1 MVNKT
6 QVNKAV
12 MSLVALVLF
21 ISGCTKTRD
30 ARLSD
35 SDTLAI
41 FAISDFGTV
50 QDGAG
55 FDVPSKP
62 AVRSQSISSDK
73 ALFGKTRVG
82 LDADESSV
90 PERMRFMF
98 NDLEVAGQENKSMK
112 IAFGVDSKFVTAYKV
127 TSDLGSLT
135 SFEKQIAVSSL
146 EVRTAI
152 EMQKAKDN
160 ATVKALST
168 KVEAAA
174 KARQEALAK
183 RSPITL
189 LVPLFKFAVQSK
201 GILERTK
208 NELREETSNLTLRET
223 EFSKATHIRL
233 ALTSDAREE
242 IGGAKQA
249 DQLDQL
255 YRSEALDG
263 QVMTASELQE
273 RLSINMKFI
282 PDQSKVFTKLDA
294 KDMKVFEVIDVKSLT
309 EDEARRYATGN
320 ANGEII
326 PCKDVAEVGNKEAS
340 CVLRF
345 AATVPVKY
353 KNIRMSVA
361 DGKYNTSSALVFDE
375 VSKAQSQGLVE
386 VTKNSSATRSRPG
399 GLFDPLNTIKVSDL
413 QGSFYFRRTFES
425 ASNMISFGYVGFSG
439 DMSVVAFELE
449 KDRLVVRN
457 QKALV
462 TYQGQGTKDR
472 EELMSL
478 PVKYFKLEDT
488 DADGSK
494 LQVARLIEAKKEDA
508 QYLEVDLAKS
518 TIPISNSPLAF
529 FDSGSCIKAAGS
541 QNVANMDMRL
551 AKDGM
556 LNFSIEGAYTVLY
569 GCHSASTTGE
579 QFNYNISERVSFRRV
594 ADRNEFVQFAPNW
607 SPSFQN
613 SLNFNIFTMTDT
625 NTGNDVR
632 QGREGSQSYKPTI
645 HDFRNGKVLT
655 YWVGGLT
662 KEMSEDRRKLIIE
675 VSQEVVAE
683 WNATF
688 RMAFRGTENERS
700 GDYIVLKIEDE
711 SNQGRL
717 GDLDRNYLWF
727 MDMPTANGL
736 LGVAQSAPN
745 PYSGTNVA
753 NNVII
758 YSGNIEKQVVGT
770 IEMHK
775 EGRRYE
781 ALLETAK
788 VNAVKKLQEQ
798 MAAEKAEAAKSA
810 AAGKATGDQDAA
822 QKLLS
827 TGKQY
832 SAALQR
838 LLQSAAPER
847 KQLNSL
853 NAMAKSK
860 SIRALRPQIENL
872 RNEVSDVQF
881 DSKKSFASRVLKQ
894 SFQSEF
900 RDDPVMMEAIIAREL
915 LNSEQGLSNEVRE
928 LLAQKANINEMRAK
942 FESAASKRGTCF
954 LRSRGEYHDSFL
966 QLDFRTAF
974 KKELLLTLSHEVG
987 HAIGLNHNF
996 KATYDKA
1003 NFNFAGENTD
1013 RNYSSVMD
1021 YQGSS
1026 EMNYQGPGPY
1036 DLHALRAIYT
1046 GRIELSEAAAKK
1058 VSGGALVNGNDKLEV
1073 RDNLVSIAQL
1083 PKFMKFR
1090 YTSEMVKK
1098 NVREK
1103 GLIKQ
1108 YAQCWDYQVGDVPAC
1123 TRYDNGASATEIVK
1137 NEIQD
1142 YHRAYNRAYVASDR
1156 LKFNWNNK
1164 VAAINQSL
1172 RTFNAIRGVLDDLF
1186 KMAIYD
1192 TATSNEEM
1200 ADYINAAQLGYDFF
1214 HELIRTP
1221 NTDSPHGETNEEIEA
1236 RLFPIPVKYQT
1247 QVMGSDGKPT
1257 TEDKIEIRV
1266 IEARPLYDQFDSPDR
1281 FDTLGISYD
1290 KTFALQFL
1298 LEANPVRNMQDS
1310 TGWISYN
1317 EFEQYFKG
1325 ISSATES
1332 PNMIT
1337 LLEVLSGQLQAG
1349 IMTPNHEIASLGVAA
1364 PISRTM
1370 LDTASVAVIASTNQ
1384 YKAMGM
1390 DSFAEFFK
1398 VTTLKGGKTLTDRPT
1413 AVRFGQKST
1422 SQASI
1427 KFAAMDNS
1435 VGANALIAVAAR
1447 RGLVLENRSL
1457 LGQKIQNLLVEDI
1470 KLQQKVA
1477 ALLKTEAYKGKT
1489 AQDVMK
1495 SDADVIANMAA
1506 NQKIV
1511 DDLTATLNTLN
1522 AGHVLATPE
1531 EIKDNPNMAMDKQVL
1546 LLRSMLAT
1554 TNSALTQLQIGLKT
1568 VDVEQLQ
1575 PLLRQLSQIK
1585 QQNAQLASAMPVL
1598 GLGQELLVELVGN
1611 SMTPLKAGGQISL
1624 SRLAGMIV
1632 VPKAVSTPHA
1642 NAMYVIEDL
1651 ARYTKIFHS
1660 EYEQ

>member
-12 MSLVALVLF
+12 MSLVALMLF
-21 ISGCTKTRD
+21 ISGCTKTRE

-35 SDTLAI
+35 ADDLAI

-73 ALFGKTRVG
+73 ALYGKTRVG
-82 LDADESSV
+82 LDADESSI

-98 NDLEVAGQENKSMK
+98 NDLEVAGQENKAMK
-112 IAFGVDSKFVTAYKV
+112 IVFGVDSKFVTAYKV
-127 TSDLGSLT
+127 TSDLESLT

-152 EMQKAKDN
+152 EMQKATDKS
-160 ATVKALST
+160 TVKALST
-168 KVEAAA
+168 KVAAA
-174 KARQEALAK
+174 TKARQEALAK

-189 LVPLFKFAVQSK
+189 FVPLFKFGVKAK

-208 NELREETSNLTLRET
+208 NELREETSNLNLRET
-223 EFSKATHIRL
+223 EFAKATHIRL
-233 ALTSDAREE
+233 ELTSDARNE

-263 QVMTASELQE
+263 KVMTASELQE
-273 RLSINMKFI
+273 RLSISMKFI

-309 EDEARRYATGN
+309 EDEARRYSTGN

-326 PCKDVAEVGNKEAS
+326 PCKDVAEVGNKDAS

-345 AATVPVKY
+345 AATIPVKY

-361 DGKYNTSSALVFDE
+361 DSKYNTSSELTFDE
-375 VSKAQSQGLVE
+375 VQKAQSQGLVE
-386 VTKNSSATRSRPG
+386 VAKNSSATRSRPG

-457 QKALV
+457 QKALI

-556 LNFSIEGAYTVLY
+556 LSFSIEGAYTVHY

-579 QFNYNISERVSFRRV
+579 QYNYNISERVSFRRV

-700 GDYIVLKIEDE
+700 GDYIVLKIEDD
-711 SNQGRL
+711 SNRGRL

-788 VNAVKKLQEQ
+788 ATAVKKLQEQ
-798 MAAEKAEAAKSA
+798 MAAEKAAAAKG
-810 AAGKATGDQDAA
+810 AAGTQAGEQDAA
-822 QKLLS
+822 QKVLN
-827 TGKQY
+827 TGKQF
-832 SAALQR
+832 SASLQR

-847 KQLNSL
+847 KQLNSQ
-853 NAMAKSK
+853 NAMAKAK
-860 SIRALRPQIENL
+860 NIRVLRPQIENL
-872 RNEVSDVQF
+872 RNEVSEVQF
-881 DSKKSFASRVLKQ
+881 DSQKAFASRVLKQ

-915 LNSEQGLSNEVRE
+915 MRSEQGLSNEVRQ

-966 QLDFRTAF
+966 KLDFRTAF

-1058 VSGGALVNGNDKLEV
+1058 VSGGALVNGSDKLEV

-1090 YTSEMVKK
+1090 YASEMMKK

-1123 TRYDNGASATEIVK
+1123 TRYDNGASATEIVQ

-1142 YHRAYNRAYVASDR
+1142 YHRAYNRSYVSSDR

-1164 VAAINQSL
+1164 VAAINQSI

-1200 ADYINAAQLGYDFF
+1200 ADYVNAAQLGYDFF

-1236 RLFPIPVKYQT
+1236 RLFPIPVKYQA
-1247 QVMGSDGKPT
+1247 QVMGADGNPT
-1257 TEDKIEIRV
+1257 TQEKVEIRV
-1266 IEARPLYDQFDSPDR
+1266 VEARPLYDQFDSPDR
-1281 FDTLGISYD
+1281 FDALGISYD

-1325 ISSATES
+1325 VRSAAQS
-1332 PNMIT
+1332 PNMMT

-1370 LDTASVAVIASTNQ
+1370 TDTASVAVIASTNQ

-1398 VTTLKGGKTLTDRPT
+1398 VTTLRGGKNLTDRPT

-1422 SQASI
+1422 SQTAI

-1435 VGANALIAVAAR
+1435 YGANALITVAAR
-1447 RGLVLENRSL
+1447 RGLVLENREL
-1457 LGQKIQNLLVEDI
+1457 LGQKIQTLLIEDI
-1470 KLQQKVA
+1470 KLQQKIAA
-1477 ALLKTEAYKGKT
+1477 ALKTDAYKGKT

-1495 SDADVIANMAA
+1495 SDADVMANMAA

-1522 AGHVLATPE
+1522 AAHVLATPE

-1546 LLRSMLAT
+1546 LLRAMLST
-1554 TNSALTQLQIGLKT
+1554 TNGALTQLQIGLKS

-1575 PLLRQLSQIK
+1575 PLLRQLGQIK
-1585 QQNAQLASAMPVL
+1585 QQNAQLASIMPVL
-1598 GLGQELLVELVGN
+1598 GLGQELLVEMVGN
-1611 SMTPLKAGGQISL
+1611 NTTPMKDGGQISL
-1624 SRLAGMIV
+1624 ARLVGLIV

-1642 NAMYVIEDL
+1642 STMYVIEDL

-1660 EYEQ
+1660 EYEN